1 VHMDQDAVD
10 VYIAGP
16 GHSGPGIPEH
26 KDESKSEDKTEQKS
40 ENTPS
45 DLTEQIKKRAQELYE
60 KRGRQEGHA
69 DEDWSQAEKEIR
81 KEKNK

>member
-45 DLTEQIKKRAQELYE
+45 DLKPQISKRAYELYE
-60 KRGRQEGHA
+60 QRGRQDGLA
-69 DEDWSQAEKEIR
+69 DQDWSQAEREIR
-81 KEKNK
+81 KDEK